1 MIRRTIRL
9 VWTGAVLAFLAYL
22 LFFVRLGERTP
33 FQHLMRVAGTDEAQ
47 ELGREVG
54 AATERIT
61 KKIGDQVHEATKPP
75 EQDAGAGHV
84 PEKISDKL
92 EGILGDAQERA
103 ERLEASSARDL
114 E

>member
-1 MIRRTIRL
+1 MIRRALRL
-9 VWTGAVLAFLAYL
+9 VWSGAVLAFVAYV
-22 LFFVRLGERTP
+22 LFFVKLGDRTA

-75 EQDAGAGHV
+75 EQDAGASEV
-84 PEKISDKL
+84 PATVTEKFKEIVGGAD
-92 EGILGDAQERA
+92 ERA
-103 ERLEASSARDL
+103 ERLEAAR
-114 E
+114 EQETQ

>member
-9 VWTGAVLAFLAYL
+9 VWTGAVLAFLAYV

-33 FQHLMRVAGTDEAQ
+33 FQHLMRVAGTEEAQ

-75 EQDAGAGHV
+75 EQDAGASQV
-84 PEKISDKL
+84 PEVVSDKL
-92 EGILGDAQERA
+92 GDMVGDAQERA
-103 ERLEASSARDL
+103 DRLEASRERDS

>member
-9 VWTGAVLAFLAYL
+9 VWTGAVLAFLAYV
-22 LFFVRLGERTP
+22 LFFVRLGQRTP
-33 FQHLMRVAGTDEAQ
+33 FQHLMRVAGTEEAQ

-75 EQDAGAGHV
+75 EQDGGASQV
-84 PEKISDKL
+84 PKSVSDKL
-92 EGILGDAQERA
+92 GDMVGGAPSRA
-103 ERLEASSARDL
+103 ERLEAARDRDSQ
-114 E
+114 